1 MASLLPTSRALRLAF
16 RDTPNRRL
24 HEFRSER
31 TVELHASSVAGV
43 ATGDGSLR
51 MTRAPRATTA
61 DTSGRTPRHQWPLRS
76 GDSSRHPRPVSPRES
91 NGETTVTIEMDVLAM
106 SPPLTRDSTTNRGT
120 SPPHLGT
127 RHDTTRTHPSLASAT
142 AEPKPVDHPRSLR
155 ARSSRSPRRGSRTVH
170 VGTVAG
176 SPAAAPERLGAEAPR
191 PPSTTLG
198 GDGSNRPIPARPV
211 ATSRHH
217 RRPPDPRHW
226 PQPSD
231 VPTGRPRPGRKT
243 RRLPP
248 VSPQAAPT
256 TASLRTSEPTRAAL
270 RPEHGRSRDPSPA
283 PRERVQVTDRTSPP
297 VPLGTSSRQPISA
310 DPAEPTAPT
319 SPPARSAPRNHAS
332 SRFPNHAPAGSVPPR
347 RSKPRPGGGPC
358 EPKLA

>member
-1 MASLLPTSRALRLAF
+1 MVCSRCRHRSHA
-16 RDTPNRRL
+16 TRRQ
-24 HEFRSER
+24 
-31 TVELHASSVAGV
+31 
-43 ATGDGSLR
+43 TG
-51 MTRAPRATTA
+51 
-61 DTSGRTPRHQWPLRS
+61 GRRHR
-76 GDSSRHPRPVSPRES
+76 
-91 NGETTVTIEMDVLAM
+91 I
-106 SPPLTRDSTTNRGT
+106 
-120 SPPHLGT
+120 GT
-127 RHDTTRTHPSLASAT
+127 RRDTTRTHPSLARAA

-155 ARSSRSPRRGSRTVH
+155 ARSSRSLRRGSRTVH

-198 GDGSNRPIPARPV
+198 GDGSNRPLPARPV

-217 RRPPDPRHW
+217 RRPPAPRRR

-248 VSPQAAPT
+248 VSPQVTPT

-270 RPEHGRSRDPSPA
+270 RPEHDRSRDPSPA
-283 PRERVQVTDRTSPP
+283 PRERVQVTDRTSPS

-332 SRFPNHAPAGSVPPR
+332 SRFPNHARQLARSLRAGASPDPVVVPANRSPQNPSETKPQRSPGSDARHPR
-347 RSKPRPGGGPC
+347 RGVATARRHGVDEDLECKRRSHRRCRPEGPRSPRPQRERELNTSHPRS
-358 EPKLA
+358 EPARRRRRTDTNAL